1 MLLNKEDHLSLIE
14 IDNNE
19 EFQSNISKSS
29 KHIKKTYVEKE
40 TYIDDIGNN
49 SQYYN
54 PITYM
59 KKKVNDLKETFFSYK
74 TNKFNKTMDSQFFNC
89 SLKLNRHNK
98 GNEKKDNDEYNHL
111 RPDDKLI
118 SKSSKIK
125 EPSLNK
131 KSQSSISSSTEK
143 KNNNIKTET
152 FLEFFSDFC
161 NNLMYYMPFSLKILL
176 RIVYTQANSIF
187 TISEKDRTYPIFILL
202 FFKFYC
208 NPQFHSLY
216 DFPNDDINKNKLINL
231 NKLFIKIASNTKF
244 QIEKESILNMKL
256 NSIIEI
262 CHEKLKSIIHLNV
275 ISLSND
281 LIMEKSVEILPFI
294 NCPVNLFYNDCE
306 FIRFCLCDDYDY
318 SFS

>member
-1 MLLNKEDHLSLIE
+1 
-14 IDNNE
+14 
-19 EFQSNISKSS
+19 
-29 KHIKKTYVEKE
+29 
-40 TYIDDIGNN
+40 
-49 SQYYN
+49 
-54 PITYM
+54 M
-59 KKKVNDLKETFFSYK
+59 KQRIRN
-74 TNKFNKTMDSQFFNC
+74 Q
-89 SLKLNRHNK
+89 KLNRHNK

-202 FFKFYC
+202 FFS
-208 NPQFHSLY
+208 SL
-216 DFPNDDINKNKLINL
+216 
-231 NKLFIKIASNTKF
+231 LFITDYWPTHSTD
-244 QIEKESILNMKL
+244 
-256 NSIIEI
+256 
-262 CHEKLKSIIHLNV
+262 CVHL
-275 ISLSND
+275 SPD
-281 LIMEKSVEILPFI
+281 
-294 NCPVNLFYNDCE
+294 
-306 FIRFCLCDDYDY
+306 
-318 SFS
+318 